1 MQAAPR
7 KIVDQ
12 FADEY
17 AGKEKG
23 FSAKEI
29 TQYFSNYSNMVK
41 PYEHYGFKPTR
52 REFFIDSLYALL
64 PKEQYYTLTDLCL
77 NPPKM
82 KYAIPN
88 EETRSALNTS
98 LHSFLNKIPIGL
110 CYSELRE
117 HIYRE
122 DWFTAYNRI
131 KSNPAAAITAARTL
145 LETVFKT
152 IISDRKETPDDP
164 SKLSKLLKQTQ
175 KLLNFDKAKLQEEHK
190 ILNGLTNIINGVA
203 GLSNKAGDRHGLI
216 KGMSIDDPC
225 IANTVVNACG
235 TVGLFFIE
243 LHLFTPA
250 KIKSKVNKIKEIKPT
265 YEIFTDKI
273 FNRIKKGRNKSAI

>member
-1 MQAAPR
+1 MQAVPR
-7 KIVDQ
+7 IIADK
-12 FADEY
+12 FAGEF
-17 AGKEKG
+17 AGQDKG
-23 FSAKEI
+23 FSGRQI
-29 TQYFSNYSNMVK
+29 TAYFSSYSNMVK
-41 PYEHYGFKPTR
+41 PGDHYGFKPTR
-52 REFFIDSLYALL
+52 RELFIESLYALL
-64 PKEQYYTLTDLCL
+64 PKEQYYALTDLCQ
-77 NPPKM
+77 NPPEM
-82 KYAIPN
+82 KYSTSNQEIRT
-88 EETRSALNTS
+88 ELNTS

-110 CYSELRE
+110 YYSELRE

-152 IISDRKETPDDP
+152 IISARKETPDDS

-175 KLLNFDKAKLQEEHK
+175 KLLNFDKAKLQEKHR

-235 TVGLFFIE
+235 TVGLFSIE
-243 LHLFTPA
+243 LHLFTLP
-250 KIKSKVNKIKEIKPT
+250 K
-265 YEIFTDKI
+265 
-273 FNRIKKGRNKSAI
+273 